1 MFYSKIIIIF
11 LNFLDYFQQK
21 NIIKLIN
28 KKFLKPIIVFDV
40 GAHYGE
46 TIKLFNKKLNIKKI
60 YSFEA
65 SPKNYQILQKNISK
79 YTSKK
84 IEIYNYGIGR
94 DLSKSYI
101 NQTLESSSSTI
112 NELNVNSKY
121 LKKKLKILNI
131 KNKNSFHYKV
141 PIKIITLD
149 YFIEKNKI
157 KNIDLLKIDT
167 EGYEFNVLKGLS
179 KYNQK
184 IKLVYFEHHYDDMIV
199 KNYKFGDIHQLLKS
213 FGFVMIKKSKMLFR
227 KSFEYVYEN
236 QKMIN
241 NLE

>member
-94 DLSKSYI
+94 ELSKSYI

-121 LKKKLKILNI
+121 LEKKLKILNI
-131 KNKNSFHYKV
+131 KNKNSFHYKI